1 MMENN
6 NNSGLFTGGMG
17 GMGTQSQLQ
26 VKWEGNQGKLANRDA
41 SDNEK
46 KQGWGSETFFHG
58 SVSGSAEKKNPDP
71 TWNRNEEINIFIF

>member
-26 VKWEGNQGKLANRDA
+26 VKWERNQGKLANRDA

-46 KQGWGSETFFHG
+46 KQG
-58 SVSGSAEKKNPDP
+58 
-71 TWNRNEEINIFIF
+71 

>member
-26 VKWEGNQGKLANRDA
+26 VKWEARANC
-41 SDNEK
+41 SYY
-46 KQGWGSETFFHG
+46 
-58 SVSGSAEKKNPDP
+58 SVGDEV
-71 TWNRNEEINIFIF
+71 RLNILK